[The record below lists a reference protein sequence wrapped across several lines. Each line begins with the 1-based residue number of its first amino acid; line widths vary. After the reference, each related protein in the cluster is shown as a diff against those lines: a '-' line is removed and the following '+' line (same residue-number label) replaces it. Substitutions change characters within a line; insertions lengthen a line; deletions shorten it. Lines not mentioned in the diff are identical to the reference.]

1 VPNIVKSLIIT
12 IVVSVSV
19 SWILWYVFDY
29 EFIKSVVITTL
40 IQFIFFAIYNNI
52 KRFISDREADRE
64 LTTRIAEFNK
74 QAVDAPCA
82 YCGVTNHIPIRLDQD
97 NNFICQ
103 SCEKTSAVY
112 ISLTTAQKTQMT
124 SADRLNIS
132 SILTDKIKDE
142 IKNQ

>member
-1 VPNIVKSLIIT
+1 MPNIVKSLIIP

-82 YCGVTNHIPIRLDQD
+82 YCVVTNHIPIRLDQD